1 MAPKKPGRQPKPPTD
16 VEQAEID
23 GRTELTHQWITS
35 TFACTIS
42 AIQHNKRGK
51 SVAGQYYLAQLQDRL
66 CFNKAPQKFKN
77 SKVFEEAKNTGTE
90 QEKAK
95 AKVLSR

>member
-51 SVAGQYYLAQLQDRL
+51 SVAGPYYLAQLQDRL
-66 CFNKAPQKFKN
+66 CFNKG
-77 SKVFEEAKNTGTE
+77 EEHSSNATYIIVRD
-90 QEKAK
+90 
-95 AKVLSR
+95 VLSIADCSTLPAYSYY